1 MEDKINIVHSEI
13 EMDYPFSSTNTSY
26 DGRTHRIE
34 PTGLYVRNINGRN
47 IYVLLYN
54 DMTLGR
60 YNMVTLLE
68 RVGNRFVKIPL
79 EKYDERANEFIASII
94 SSGEN
99 ITGEISQLSNHIDC
113 RNITNINYYLE
124 LLQRKEKTDEEKP
137 IKAAA
142 EALAKILVYVDLNG
156 RWFISTN
163 TDLSVFGKERKDV
176 SYLPLED
183 TTFKEPSYHLLTEI
197 EKEYVKKN
205 FVVEEVS
212 VKNITLYHSKT
223 FYDLDKEYEALEV
236 RDASRIFNKAL
247 DKKRIPNHVAAKG
260 KKCLINGNYY
270 IIDEVEKRFLD
281 KYYSQR
287 TELLEAFRRNLRVV
301 ECENFYYISV
311 TAFNKLP
318 FSSNNRI
325 VEEFLNSKD
334 KFVRL
339 TEEEYKY
346 LEQRFNLYYEK
357 GIKKS
362 KFAEMR
368 DEPSKDEDFEFPLH
382 GKVFIPVK
390 DKPVIVKKPEVKNE
404 PEKQSEESVDLSGL
418 NYEEE
423 KEKILAAKHL
433 SDDEKDKL
441 ISELNE
447 LFGIRVR

>member
-1 MEDKINIVHSEI
+1 MKDKINIVHSEI
-13 EMDYPFSSTNTSY
+13 EMDYPFSQTNTSY

-99 ITGEISQLSNHIDC
+99 ITGDISQLSSHIDC

-163 TDLSVFGKERKDV
+163 TDLSVFGNERKDV

-183 TTFKEPSYHLLTEI
+183 TTFKESSYHLLTEI

-212 VKNITLYHSKT
+212 VKNITLYHGKM
-223 FYDLDKEYEALEV
+223 FLDQDKEYEALEV
-236 RDASRIFNKAL
+236 RDASRIFNKGL
-247 DKKRIPNHVAAKG
+247 DKKRIPNHVAAKE

-281 KYYSQR
+281 KYYCQR
-287 TELLEAFRRNLRVV
+287 TELLEAFIRNLRVV

-311 TAFNKLP
+311 PAFNKLP

-334 KFVRL
+334 KFVRI
-339 TEEEYKY
+339 TVEEYKY
-346 LEQRFNLYYEK
+346 LEERFNLYYEK

-368 DEPSKDEDFEFPLH
+368 DEPSKDDHFELPLH
-382 GKVFIPVK
+382 GSAFIPLK
-390 DKPVIVKKPEVKNE
+390 DHPVIVKNTEVKNE
-404 PEKQSEESVDLSGL
+404 SEKHSEESVDLSGL

-423 KEKILAAKHL
+423 KEKILASKHL
-433 SDDEKDKL
+433 SDDEKNKL
-441 ISELNE
+441 ISELND